1 MFLLSALAFEFSTYG
16 LESHR
21 TVNQFKRNPAMTSR
35 NLENTLRNSR
45 GQFVVIGV
53 VVFVAVGSISSSVL
67 MFLGKF

>member
-1 MFLLSALAFEFSTYG
+1 
-16 LESHR
+16 
-21 TVNQFKRNPAMTSR
+21 MTSR

-67 MFLGKF
+67 MSLGKF